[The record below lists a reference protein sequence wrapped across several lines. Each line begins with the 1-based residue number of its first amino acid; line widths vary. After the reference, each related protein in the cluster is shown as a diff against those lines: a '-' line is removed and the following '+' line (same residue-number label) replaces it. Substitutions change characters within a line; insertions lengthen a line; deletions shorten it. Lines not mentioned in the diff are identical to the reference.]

1 MVSLPLR
8 KRKFGKK
15 SPPGPL
21 FPFRRAPVTSEAP
34 VKDDMSMEELL
45 AEAEAQ
51 SRPGSLVTAHVVE
64 VTPAGVLVDV
74 GLKVEGLV
82 PLAEFRS
89 QAQPPKVGDSFPA
102 LIKRLSGPE
111 GHPLVSFKEARD
123 RSQWTHVIQAR
134 DAGTPLEATVIRA
147 VKGGLIVDVGME
159 AFLPASQVDRRPV
172 KDLTP
177 LVGQKF
183 PVAVLEMDTAKGNVV
198 VSRRKLLEK
207 DASQKRADTLKTMEV
222 GKVFKGT
229 VTSLTAFGAFV
240 DIGGIEGL
248 LRITDVS
255 WGWVGKLSDVLKAGD
270 VVDVKVLKFDPASG
284 KIALGRK
291 QLLAKPWDSVDAK
304 FPVNS
309 IQKGKVTSL
318 TDFGAFVELAP
329 GVEGLVHQS
338 EFSWKERGVK
348 PKELLTVGQEVYVFI
363 LSINKEQEKMALS
376 LKRAG
381 ENPWVEAAREYPA
394 GSRVK
399 GVVTH
404 MLPVGAFVRLPSGI
418 EGLLRTQDMS
428 WTKAPAH
435 PKDLLTVGQEIE
447 AVVIDVNPT
456 TEKMALGLKQL
467 TEDPIAKFAPGA
479 TVEGKVVRLTDQG
492 AFLELAPDI
501 EGFVHISEIPSDH
514 RLNHA
519 GEVLKEGET
528 VTGLV
533 LKGQRKSRRIE
544 LSIRKHD
551 QREERQLLKRYR
563 PSGEGVTL
571 GDVTEWG
578 SADESAAGE
587 PPASDSPTPNA

>member
-1 MVSLPLR
+1 MMDQLDLILR
-8 KRKFGKK
+8 
-15 SPPGPL
+15 
-21 FPFRRAPVTSEAP
+21 
-34 VKDDMSMEELL
+34 
-45 AEAEAQ
+45 AE
-51 SRPGSLVTAHVVE
+51 V
-64 VTPAGVLVDV
+64 
-74 GLKVEGLV
+74 
-82 PLAEFRS
+82 
-89 QAQPPKVGDSFPA
+89 
-102 LIKRLSGPE
+102 IWCLSGGAKVYAEVNGKP
-111 GHPLVSFKEARD
+111 
-123 RSQWTHVIQAR
+123 
-134 DAGTPLEATVIRA
+134 
-147 VKGGLIVDVGME
+147 
-159 AFLPASQVDRRPV
+159 RPV
-172 KDLTP
+172 MLRDLVRSYMPENVRLWNGEKWT
-177 LVGQKF
+177 Q
-183 PVAVLEMDTAKGNVV
+183 VLGWNR
-198 VSRRKLLEK
+198 S
-207 DASQKRADTLKTMEV
+207 ADTD
-222 GKVFKGT
+222 
-229 VTSLTAFGAFV
+229 GALEFELRSGER
-240 DIGGIEGL
+240 IGCTPGHRWPTHRGL
-248 LRITDVS
+248 LR
-255 WGWVGKLSDVLKAGD
+255 SDEVQVGD
-270 VVDVKVLKFDPASG
+270 VIDVKVLKFDPASG

>member
-1 MVSLPLR
+1 
-8 KRKFGKK
+8 
-15 SPPGPL
+15 
-21 FPFRRAPVTSEAP
+21 
-34 VKDDMSMEELL
+34 
-45 AEAEAQ
+45 
-51 SRPGSLVTAHVVE
+51 
-64 VTPAGVLVDV
+64 
-74 GLKVEGLV
+74 
-82 PLAEFRS
+82 
-89 QAQPPKVGDSFPA
+89 
-102 LIKRLSGPE
+102 
-111 GHPLVSFKEARD
+111 
-123 RSQWTHVIQAR
+123 
-134 DAGTPLEATVIRA
+134 
-147 VKGGLIVDVGME
+147 
-159 AFLPASQVDRRPV
+159 
-172 KDLTP
+172 
-177 LVGQKF
+177 
-183 PVAVLEMDTAKGNVV
+183 
-198 VSRRKLLEK
+198 
-207 DASQKRADTLKTMEV
+207 
-222 GKVFKGT
+222 
-229 VTSLTAFGAFV
+229 
-240 DIGGIEGL
+240 
-248 LRITDVS
+248 
-255 WGWVGKLSDVLKAGD
+255 
-270 VVDVKVLKFDPASG
+270 
-284 KIALGRK
+284 
-291 QLLAKPWDSVDAK
+291 
-304 FPVNS
+304 
-309 IQKGKVTSL
+309 
-318 TDFGAFVELAP
+318 
-329 GVEGLVHQS
+329 
-338 EFSWKERGVK
+338 
-348 PKELLTVGQEVYVFI
+348 
-363 LSINKEQEKMALS
+363 MALS

-587 PPASDSPTPNA
+587 PPASDSPNPNA